1 MLMKV
6 AVVAI
11 GVVGFTLAL
20 ALTTSSVSAHHAFSA
35 EFDANKHVSFDHAVV
50 TKMMWTNP
58 HVWIYIDAKMPDD
71 TVQKWAIEAGTPN
84 VLFRRGFTREALMPG
99 TAIKVDGY
107 QAKDGSFRANG
118 RDLTLPNGTM
128 LFLGNTGTGAP
139 VEKR

>member
-35 EFDANKHVSFDHAVV
+35 EFDANKHVTFDHAVV
-50 TKMMWTNP
+50 TKMEWTNP
-58 HVWIYIDAKMPDD
+58 HVWIYIDAKMQDG

-84 VLFRRGFTREALMPG
+84 AIFRRGLRRDVLTPG
-99 TAIKVDGY
+99 TEIKVDGY
-107 QAKDGSFRANG
+107 QERDGGFPANSN
-118 RDLTLPNGTM
+118 DLILSNH
-128 LFLGNTGTGAP
+128 
-139 VEKR
+139 